1 MTQEERRIWLI
12 KALQKEMPEYAA
24 YRIPADPEE
33 QWRLLRALFNVRP
46 PAPLTEEFM
55 AIEGAL
61 LEQMTR
67 EKGIVEVMELPAS
80 ALDPRLALWQGDI
93 TRLRADAIV
102 NAANSQLLGCFRPNH
117 NCIDNIEQTM
127 AGAEM
132 RYELYQIMQ
141 KQGHEEPTGRAK
153 ITKGYHLPARYVLH
167 TVGPIVYGP
176 LTETHKELL
185 ASCYTSCL
193 ELAGEKGLGNVVFC
207 CISTGVFS
215 FPQQDAA
222 RIAVRTVREWLDR
235 HPGTT
240 IKRVLFDVFQDSDR
254 AIYEKLLNDRNS

>member
-12 KALQKEMPEYAA
+12 RALQKEMPEYAA
-24 YRIPADPEE
+24 YGIPEGAED
-33 QWRLLRALFNVRP
+33 QWHLLRALFNVRP
-46 PAPLTEEFM
+46 PAPLSPEFRT
-55 AIEGAL
+55 IEGEL
-61 LEQMTR
+61 LEEMTR
-67 EKGIVEVMELPAS
+67 EKGIVDVTELPAS
-80 ALDPRLALWQGDI
+80 ALDPRLSCWQGDI

-132 RYELYQIMQ
+132 RYELYRIMR

-167 TVGPIVYGP
+167 TVGPIVYGS
-176 LTETHKELL
+176 LTEAHRQLL

-193 ELAGEKGLGNVVFC
+193 DLAGEYKLRNVVFC
-207 CISTGVFS
+207 CISTGVFC
-215 FPQQDAA
+215 FPQQEAA
-222 RIAVRTVREWLDR
+222 EIAIRTVRRWLDE
-235 HPGTT
+235 HPDGSLQQ
-240 IKRVLFDVFQDSDR
+240 VVFDVFKDSDR
-254 AIYEKLLNDRNS
+254 AIYEKLLDDRQS